1 MHGHVIDSVDLAG
14 IEGNRQ
20 MSRAGG
26 WKRRSAW
33 LAALAL
39 LAAPLHAATLAE
51 QIARLLDA
59 STATRT
65 AFWGIQIVDLESG
78 RTLYELNPERGFV
91 PASNAKLFTT
101 ALALVRLGADFTF
114 QTRVLAP
121 SGPDADGRIAGPLTL
136 VGGGDPNLSGRDIPY
151 RMGSKGGNPLA
162 ALDDLADQVAARGV
176 KRVDGD
182 IVGDDAWYVW
192 QPYAE
197 GWAVDD
203 PQFDFGAPVSA
214 LSINDNTVSLAVR
227 PAARAGDPAELIL
240 DPPVEYF
247 RIGNRVRT
255 APAGGPREIRFERD
269 PGSREV
275 RLWGS
280 IPVRDRGET
289 LLLGIEDPAEFAALA
304 FRQALEARGIAVAGE
319 ALARHVFPNEA
330 GDLKQGAP
338 TPYNEGVELAR
349 RISPP
354 LIEDLRVTDKVSQ
367 NLHAELA
374 LRAVARTRRGIGS
387 REAGLEE
394 MQAFLTEIGI
404 DPECCNF
411 ADASGL
417 SRLDLLTP
425 GAVVKLLR
433 YMYASP
439 ARDNWVSLLP
449 VGGQDGTLSAR
460 FGDGPAAGR
469 IYAKTGTISH
479 VSALSGYARRQGG
492 GWLAFSILVNNYNAR
507 AAEVRGAIDRI
518 CTLIVE

>member
-1 MHGHVIDSVDLAG
+1 
-14 IEGNRQ
+14 
-20 MSRAGG
+20 MSRAASQPGN
-26 WKRRSAW
+26 RRSAW
-33 LAALAL
+33 VAVLAL
-39 LAAPLHAATLAE
+39 LAAPLHAASLAE
-51 QIARLLDA
+51 QIVRLLDA

-78 RTLYELNPERGFV
+78 RTLYELNPDRGFV

-101 ALALVRLGADFTF
+101 ALALLRLGPDFTF
-114 QTRVLAP
+114 QTRVLAK
-121 SGPDADGRIAGPLTL
+121 SGPDADGRIAGGLTL
-136 VGGGDPNLSGRDIPY
+136 AGGGDPNLSGRDIPY
-151 RMGSKGGNPLA
+151 RMGTKGGNPLA
-162 ALDDLADQVAARGV
+162 ALEALADQVAARGV

-182 IVGDDAWYVW
+182 IVGDDSWYVW

-214 LSINDNTVSLAVR
+214 LSINDNTVSLTVR
-227 PAARAGDPAELIL
+227 PAARVGDPAELVL

-304 FRQALEARGIAVAGE
+304 FRQVLESRGIAVAGE

-330 GDLKQGAP
+330 GDLRQGAP
-338 TPYNEGVELAR
+338 TPYSEGVELAR
-349 RISPP
+349 RVSPP

-374 LRAVARTRRGIGS
+374 LRAVARARRGIGS
-387 REAGLEE
+387 RDAGLQE
-394 MQAFLTEIGI
+394 MQAFLAEIGI

-460 FGDGPAAGR
+460 LGDGPAAGR

-479 VSALSGYARRQGG
+479 VSALSGYARRQDG

>member
-1 MHGHVIDSVDLAG
+1 
-14 IEGNRQ
+14 
-20 MSRAGG
+20 MSRA
-26 WKRRSAW
+26 RFRAATARERSPASGPGNLRW
-33 LAALAL
+33 VRLASLVL
-39 LAAPLHAATLAE
+39 LAAPLHAASLAE
-51 QIARLLDA
+51 QIARLLDS

-78 RTLYELNPERGFV
+78 RTLYELNPDRGFV

-101 ALALVRLGADFTF
+101 ALALLRLGPDFTF
-114 QTRVLAP
+114 QTRVLAE
-121 SGPDADGRIAGPLTL
+121 SGPGADGRIAGPLTL
-136 VGGGDPNLSGRDIPY
+136 AGGGDPNLSGRDIPY

-162 ALDDLADQVAARGV
+162 ALEDLAGQVAARGV

-182 IVGDDAWYVW
+182 IVGDDSWYVW

-214 LSINDNTVSLAVR
+214 LSIDDNAVSLEVR
-227 PAARAGDPAELIL
+227 PAARVGDPAELAV

-255 APAGGPREIRFERD
+255 VPAGGPREIRFERA
-269 PGSREV
+269 PGGREV

-304 FRQALEARGIAVAGE
+304 FQQALEARGIAVAGE

-338 TPYNEGVELAR
+338 TPYSEGVELAR

-354 LIEDLRVTDKVSQ
+354 LIEDLRIIDKVSQ
-367 NLHAELA
+367 NLHAEMV
-374 LRAVARTRRGIGS
+374 LRAVARARRGIGS
-387 REAGLEE
+387 RDAGLEE

-404 DPECCNF
+404 DPESCNF

-417 SRLDLLTP
+417 SRLDVLTP
-425 GAVVKLLR
+425 SAVVKLLR
-433 YMYASP
+433 FMYASP

-460 FGDGPAAGR
+460 LGEGPAAGR
-469 IYAKTGTISH
+469 IYAKTGTMAH
-479 VSALSGYARRQGG
+479 VGALSGYARRRDGA
-492 GWLAFSILVNNYNAR
+492 WLAFSILANNYNAR
-507 AAEVRGAIDRI
+507 AEEVRGAIDRI

>member
-1 MHGHVIDSVDLAG
+1 
-14 IEGNRQ
+14 
-20 MSRAGG
+20 MSRARCRAVTVRERQPARAPG
-26 WKRRSAW
+26 KRRPAC
-33 LAALAL
+33 LAVLVL
-39 LAAPLHAATLAE
+39 LAAPLHAASLAE

-78 RTLYELNPERGFV
+78 RTLYELNPDRGFV
-91 PASNAKLFTT
+91 PASNVKLFTT

-114 QTRVLAP
+114 QTRVLAQ
-121 SGPDADGRIAGPLTL
+121 SGPDTDGRIAGPLTL
-136 VGGGDPNLSGRDIPY
+136 MGGGDPNLSGRDIPY
-151 RMGSKGGNPLA
+151 RMGSKDGNPLA
-162 ALDDLADQVAARGV
+162 ALEDLADQVAARGV

-182 IVGDDAWYVW
+182 IAGDDTWYVW

-203 PQFDFGAPVSA
+203 PKFDFGAPVSA
-214 LSINDNTVSLAVR
+214 LSINDNTVSLEVR
-227 PAARAGDPAELIL
+227 PAARVGDPAELIL
-240 DPPVEYF
+240 EPPVEYF

-280 IPVRDRGET
+280 IPVRDRGEA
-289 LLLGIEDPAEFAALA
+289 LFLGIEDPAEFAALA

-338 TPYNEGVELAR
+338 TPFHEGVELAR
-349 RISPP
+349 RISGA
-354 LIEDLRVTDKVSQ
+354 TDRGPAGNRQGKPEP
-367 NLHAELA
+367 ARRAGLA
-374 LRAVARTRRGIGS
+374 RRGARPAPDRKPGCGSGGDAGISDRDRNRPRMLQFRRRLGAVAPGLADSGRRGQASALYVRFPCS
-387 REAGLEE
+387 RQLGVPL
-394 MQAFLTEIGI
+394 
-404 DPECCNF
+404 
-411 ADASGL
+411 
-417 SRLDLLTP
+417 
-425 GAVVKLLR
+425 
-433 YMYASP
+433 
-439 ARDNWVSLLP
+439 AR
-449 VGGQDGTLSAR
+449 GGPDGTLSAR
-460 FGDGPAAGR
+460 LGDGPAAGR

-507 AAEVRGAIDRI
+507 TAEVRGAIDRI
-518 CTLIVE
+518 CTLMVE

>member
-1 MHGHVIDSVDLAG
+1 MLA
-14 IEGNRQ
+14 
-20 MSRAGG
+20 
-26 WKRRSAW
+26 K
-33 LAALAL
+33 
-39 LAAPLHAATLAE
+39 
-51 QIARLLDA
+51 
-59 STATRT
+59 
-65 AFWGIQIVDLESG
+65 
-78 RTLYELNPERGFV
+78 
-91 PASNAKLFTT
+91 
-101 ALALVRLGADFTF
+101 
-114 QTRVLAP
+114 

-162 ALDDLADQVAARGV
+162 ALEDLADQVAARGV

-182 IVGDDAWYVW
+182 IVGEDAWYVW

-197 GWAVDD
+197 GWAVED

-214 LSINDNTVSLAVR
+214 LSINDNTVSLAVK

-289 LLLGIEDPAEFAALA
+289 FPLGIEDPAEFAALA

-330 GDLKQGAP
+330 GDLKRGAP
-338 TPYNEGVELAR
+338 TPYNQGVELAR

-354 LIEDLRVTDKVSQ
+354 LIEDLRITDKVSQ

-374 LRAVARTRRGIGS
+374 LRAVARARRGIGS
-387 REAGLEE
+387 REAGL
-394 MQAFLTEIGI
+394 GK
-404 DPECCNF
+404 CRH
-411 ADASGL
+411 S
-417 SRLDLLTP
+417 
-425 GAVVKLLR
+425 
-433 YMYASP
+433 
-439 ARDNWVSLLP
+439 
-449 VGGQDGTLSAR
+449 
-460 FGDGPAAGR
+460 
-469 IYAKTGTISH
+469 
-479 VSALSGYARRQGG
+479 
-492 GWLAFSILVNNYNAR
+492 
-507 AAEVRGAIDRI
+507 
-518 CTLIVE
+518 

>member
-1 MHGHVIDSVDLAG
+1 
-14 IEGNRQ
+14 
-20 MSRAGG
+20 MSRAGF
-26 WKRRSAW
+26 RAATVRERSPAGGLGNRSW
-33 LAALAL
+33 VSLAAFLL
-39 LAAPLHAATLAE
+39 LAGPLHAASLAE
-51 QIARLLDA
+51 RIAHLLDS

-78 RTLYELNPERGFV
+78 RTLYELNPDRGFV

-101 ALALVRLGADFTF
+101 ALALVRLGPEFTF
-114 QTRVLAP
+114 QTRVLAG
-121 SGPDADGRIAGPLTL
+121 SGPDSDGRIAGPLTL
-136 VGGGDPNLSGRDIPY
+136 AGGGDPNLSGRDIPY

-162 ALDDLADQVAARGV
+162 ALEDLAGQVAARGV

-182 IVGDDAWYVW
+182 IVGDDSWYVW

-203 PQFDFGAPVSA
+203 LQFDFGAPVSA
-214 LSINDNTVSLAVR
+214 LSIDDNTVSLAVR
-227 PAARAGDPAELIL
+227 PAARVGDPAELVL

-275 RLWGS
+275 RVWGS
-280 IPVRDRGET
+280 IPVRDRAET
-289 LLLGIEDPAEFAALA
+289 LLLGVEDPAAFAALA

-319 ALARHVFPNEA
+319 TLARHFFPNEA
-330 GDLKQGAP
+330 GDLKQGAAP
-338 TPYNEGVELAR
+338 PLNEGVELAR
-349 RISPP
+349 RVSPP

-374 LRAVARTRRGIGS
+374 LRAVARARRGIGS
-387 REAGLEE
+387 RDAGLEE
-394 MQAFLTEIGI
+394 MAAFLAEAGI

-425 GAVVKLLR
+425 AAVVKLLR
-433 YMYASP
+433 YMYALP
-439 ARDNWVSLLP
+439 ARGNWVSLLP
-449 VGGQDGTLSAR
+449 VGGRDGTLSAR
-460 FGDGPAAGR
+460 LGDGPAAGR
-469 IYAKTGTISH
+469 IYAKTGTMSH
-479 VSALSGYARRQGG
+479 VSALSGYARRQDG
-492 GWLAFSILVNNYNAR
+492 GWLAFSILANNYNAR
-507 AAEVRGAIDRI
+507 ADEVRGAIDRI
-518 CTLIVE
+518 CTLMVE

>member
-1 MHGHVIDSVDLAG
+1 V
-14 IEGNRQ
+14 
-20 MSRAGG
+20 
-26 WKRRSAW
+26 
-33 LAALAL
+33 AALIL
-39 LAAPLHAATLAE
+39 LAAPLEAASLAG
-51 QIARLLDA
+51 QIARLLDS

-78 RTLYELNPERGFV
+78 RTLYELNPDRGFV

-101 ALALVRLGADFTF
+101 ALALIRLGPDFTF
-114 QTRVLAP
+114 QTRVLAK

-136 VGGGDPNLSGRDIPY
+136 MGGGDPNLSGRDIPY

-162 ALDDLADQVAARGV
+162 ALEDLADQVAARGV

-182 IVGDDAWYVW
+182 IAGDDSWYVW

-203 PQFDFGAPVSA
+203 TQFDFGAPASA

-227 PAARAGDPAELIL
+227 PAARVGDPAELVV

-247 RIGNRVRT
+247 QIGNRVRT
-255 APAGGPREIRFERD
+255 VPAGGPREIRLERD
-269 PGSREV
+269 HGSREV

-280 IPVRDRGET
+280 IPARDRGET
-289 LLLGIEDPAEFAALA
+289 LLLGIDDPAEFAALA

-319 ALARHVFPNEA
+319 ALARHFLPNEA
-330 GDLKQGAP
+330 DDLEQGAP
-338 TPYNEGVELAR
+338 TPYPEGVELAR

-374 LRAVARTRRGIGS
+374 LRAVARARRGIGS
-387 REAGLEE
+387 REAGLEDL
-394 MQAFLTEIGI
+394 QAFLAEAGI
-404 DPECCNF
+404 DPQCCNF

-425 GAVVKLLR
+425 AAVVKLLR

-439 ARDNWVSLLP
+439 ARANWVSLLP
-449 VGGQDGTLSAR
+449 VGGRDGTLSAR
-460 FGDGPAAGR
+460 LGDGPAAGR
-469 IYAKTGTISH
+469 IYAKTGTMSH

>member
-1 MHGHVIDSVDLAG
+1 MHGDVADFVDLAG
-14 IEGNRQ
+14 IEGNRP
-20 MSRAGG
+20 MR
-26 WKRRSAW
+26 KRRW
-33 LAALAL
+33 VWVAALIL
-39 LAAPLHAATLAE
+39 LAAPLPAASLAAE
-51 QIARLLDA
+51 IARLLDA

-65 AFWGIQIVDLESG
+65 AFWGIQIADLESG
-78 RTLYELNPERGFV
+78 RTLYELNPERAFV

-101 ALALVRLGADFTF
+101 ALALVRLGPDFTF
-114 QTRVLAP
+114 QTRVLAA
-121 SGPDADGRIAGPLTL
+121 SAPDANGRIAGPLTL

-162 ALDDLADQVAARGV
+162 ALEDLADQVAARGV

-182 IVGDDAWYVW
+182 ITGDDSWYVW

-203 PQFDFGAPVSA
+203 TQFDFGAAASA
-214 LSINDNTVSLAVR
+214 LSINDNTVSLAIL
-227 PAARAGDPAELIL
+227 PAARAGDPAELVL

-255 APAGGPREIRFERD
+255 VPAGGPREIHFERD
-269 PGSREV
+269 QGSREV

-304 FRQALEARGIAVAGE
+304 FRQALETRGIAVAGE
-319 ALARHVFPNEA
+319 ARVRHFSPNEA
-330 GDLKQGAP
+330 DNLKQGAP
-338 TPYNEGVELAR
+338 APYPEGIELAR

-374 LRAVARTRRGIGS
+374 LRAVARARRGIGS
-387 REAGLEE
+387 REAGLEDL
-394 MQAFLTEIGI
+394 QAFLAEIGI
-404 DPECCNF
+404 DPQCCDF
-411 ADASGL
+411 TDASGL

-425 GAVVKLLR
+425 AAVVKLLR

-449 VGGQDGTLSAR
+449 VGGRDGTLSAR
-460 FGDGPAAGR
+460 LGEGPAAGR
-469 IYAKTGTISH
+469 IYAKTGTMSH
-479 VSALSGYARRQGG
+479 VSALSGYAHRRDG